1 MITKRLLTLLV
12 VISLTS
18 FSCSTKKKVV
28 DEDFGVEDETGT
40 ELTLDDAAEAP
51 AKDQNSKDEF
61 AEFDKPT
68 SEEVSSK
75 PADNSSLDNPP
86 ADETLDI
93 PPQPQEVAA
102 EPSPA
107 PPPEVAVEPPPT
119 PAQPQEVATEPGPTQ
134 PQEVANEP
142 IPEPVEDSA
151 PPVLDKPASRISDVK
166 FLGNSNGGTLV
177 ISADHP
183 LQFKTRMNSN
193 TNQLVVE
200 VQNAVVP
207 DRLKRPLNTKDMTSN
222 IGSIDIYQ
230 NANSNVARFVVQL
243 RSGSQEPLVQP
254 EGNSLLIVGT
264 PSGIDD
270 KPSENLAQ
278 GAESDDTANLGI
290 MNSEGIEEFL
300 ANNTKFFGRKISIE
314 TTDMDIRDVLKFI
327 SEESGINMIF
337 DDNIVGRVSL
347 KLRKVPWDQA
357 LVTILKS
364 KKLAFRRQGQV
375 LRIGSVD
382 ALAKEEED
390 AIRLKEAKMKTETL
404 VVKNFSINYADVS
417 TLEAKIRDFIS
428 ESGSTIQGR
437 GKVTVDNR
445 TNTLIVTETASKLN
459 QVEKLIQ
466 LLDSQP
472 QQVLIEGR
480 VVEASEN
487 YGRQIGVNFGV
498 NLDSSNASLGIP
510 GRNRVVTGETGLS
523 RFYSPSAVFNP
534 SIPGAFQG
542 SLWLGQ
548 FGAFGDLSTR
558 LALDEVEE
566 KVKILSS
573 PRVAVLHNN
582 QAVIKQGSIIQVPV
596 TETAAAGTGTVTQTF
611 REVEVGVNLEVKPLI
626 SSIGTV
632 NLDLKIERSATT
644 STGGRTQREIKTNII
659 IKSGETAVIGGVFTS
674 DVNTRRSGI
683 PGLKDIPILGT
694 LFRTDGYFSQKTELM
709 FFISPRILK
718 SLSAPSFKASNS
730 DDLGAVPE

>member
-28 DEDFGVEDETGT
+28 DDDFGVEDETGT
-40 ELTLDDAAEAP
+40 ELTLDDSAEAP
-51 AKDQNSKDEF
+51 ATDPSSKDEF

-68 SEEVSSK
+68 QEDA
-75 PADNSSLDNPP
+75 PPQTADNPP
-86 ADETLDI
+86 PEETLDI

-102 EPSPA
+102 EP
-107 PPPEVAVEPPPT
+107 PPPVDD
-119 PAQPQEVATEPGPTQ
+119 PAQPPSDQPT
-134 PQEVANEP
+134 
-142 IPEPVEDSA
+142 
-151 PPVLDKPASRISDVK
+151 SRISDVK

-177 ISADHP
+177 ISADYP

-270 KPSENLAQ
+270 KTPEILAQ
-278 GAESDDTANLGI
+278 GGESDDAASLGI
-290 MNSEGIEEFL
+290 MNSDSIEEFL
-300 ANNTKFFGRKISIE
+300 ANNNKFFGRRISIE

-337 DDNIVGRVSL
+337 DDNIQGRVSL

-364 KKLAFRRQGQV
+364 KRLAYRRQGQV
-375 LRIGSVD
+375 LRIGSMEI
-382 ALAKEEED
+382 LAKEEED
-390 AIRLKEAKMKTETL
+390 AIRLKEAKMKTESL
-404 VVKNFSINYADVS
+404 VVKNFSINYADVA
-417 TLEAKIRDFIS
+417 TLEAKIKDFIS
-428 ESGSTIQGR
+428 EGGAGAQNQGR
-437 GKVTVDNR
+437 GKVTVDSR
-445 TNTLIVTETASKLN
+445 TNSLIVTETGSKLA
-459 QVEKLIQ
+459 QVEKLVQ

-480 VVEASEN
+480 VVEASES
-487 YGRQIGVNFGV
+487 YGRQIGVNFGF
-498 NLDSSNASLGIP
+498 NLDSTNASLGIP
-510 GRNRVVTGETGLS
+510 GRDRVVTGDSGLS
-523 RFYSPSAVFNP
+523 RFYSPSASFNP
-534 SIPGAFQG
+534 SLPGSFQG
-542 SLWLGQ
+542 SLWVGQ

-582 QAVIKQGSIIQVPV
+582 QATIKQVSIIQVPT

-611 REVEVGVNLEVKPLI
+611 KEVDVGVTLDVKPLI

-644 STGGRTQREIKTNII
+644 STGGRTARDIKTNII
-659 IKSGETAVIGGVFTS
+659 VKSGETAVIGGVFTS
-674 DVNTRRSGI
+674 DVNTRRTGI

-694 LFRTDGYFSQKTELM
+694 LFRTDSYSSQKTELM

-718 SLSAPSFKASNS
+718 SLAAPSFKASS
-730 DDLGAVPE
+730 GDDLGAAQE